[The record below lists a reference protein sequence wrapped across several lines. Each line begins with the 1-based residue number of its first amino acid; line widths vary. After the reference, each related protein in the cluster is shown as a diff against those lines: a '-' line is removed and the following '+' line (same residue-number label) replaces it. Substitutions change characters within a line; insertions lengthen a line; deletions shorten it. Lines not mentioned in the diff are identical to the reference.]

1 MLSYEYCIDEEVK
14 MEKISLLGCSTYDYN
29 EVKTTLTKSIEDLG
43 GLKSYITKGETILL
57 KVNLLMKRKPEEAT
71 TTHPTFVHALAD
83 LLVEYGVKVIIGDS
97 PGGPFNEKAL
107 KGIYEVC
114 GYSELADG
122 NIELNDNY
130 NSVEMYCNEAKLMK
144 KLDVIEIIT
153 KVDKVISVSKLKTH
167 GMTKF
172 TGAVK
177 NMYGT
182 IPGLKKAEYHYTLP
196 NIEDF
201 SDMLVDVCV
210 NAKPVLSFMD
220 GIVGM
225 EGAGPS
231 SGTPRDVGV
240 VIGSSSPY
248 HLDVIAC
255 KIINISPESVPTI
268 KRTME
273 RSIVK
278 SDFSDIEMVSDVV
291 EKFIIKDFKVPSI
304 SGVGL
309 LKNSVPKWFD
319 NIVDFM
325 IKPKPVIMRSK
336 CISCGE
342 CSICC
347 PASTIEMI
355 NGKPKIKLK
364 KCIRCFCCQ
373 ELCPVK
379 AVKIKRNPIVEK
391 LMKI

>member
-1 MLSYEYCIDEEVK
+1 MKVSLIGCTNYEYLEIK
-14 MEKISLLGCSTYDYN
+14 KALLQ
-29 EVKTTLTKSIEDLG
+29 SICDLG
-43 GLKSYITKGETILL
+43 GLDMYLNKGETVLL
-57 KVNLLMKRKPEEAT
+57 KVNLLMKRAPEEAT
-71 TTHPTFVHALAD
+71 TTHPLFVKALAEI
-83 LLVEYGVKVIIGDS
+83 LHEFGLKVIVGDS
-97 PGGPFNEKAL
+97 PGGPFNKNAL

-114 GYSELADG
+114 GYNQLQEYVH
-122 NIELNDNY
+122 LNDNY
-130 NSVEMYCNEAKLMK
+130 ETNKMTCDGAVLMK
-144 KLDVIEIIT
+144 HLDVIDIMT

-201 SDMLVDVCV
+201 SNMLVDVCM

-231 SGTPRDVGV
+231 GGSPRDIGV
-240 VIGSSSPY
+240 ILSSESPY

-255 KIINISPESVPTI
+255 QIVGIEGNSVPTI
-268 KRTME
+268 KRCIE
-273 RSIVK
+273 RGIIEN
-278 SDFSDIEMVSDVV
+278 DYADIEMVSDLIDSF
-291 EKFIIKDFKVPSI
+291 KIDDFDIPSI
-304 SGVGL
+304 QGVGL
-309 LKNSVPKWFD
+309 LNKAPGWLDRLVNT
-319 NIVDFM
+319 M
-325 IKPKPVIMRSK
+325 IKPKPVVNKST
-336 CISCGE
+336 CVGCGE
-342 CSICC
+342 CVLCC
-347 PASTIEMI
+347 PAKTIDLNNNKADI
-355 NGKPKIKLK
+355 HLK
-364 KCIRCFCCQ
+364 DCIRCFCCQ

-379 AVKIKRNPIVEK
+379 AIKIHRNPIAKK